1 MMTSLLALNALNA
14 FMADV
19 PDGVRAFPPPPQT
32 ERNFAMIKIALLLG
46 LLVPL
51 MVLSTIAEAK
61 KDRLPP
67 YAVGPKCDGPKGG
80 PK

>member
-14 FMADV
+14 FIADV
-19 PDGVRAFPPPPQT
+19 PDGLEDFSSAT
-32 ERNFAMIKIALLLG
+32 EMEWNFAMIKIALLLG

-67 YAVGPKCDGPKGG
+67 YAVGPKGAGPKGG

>member
-1 MMTSLLALNALNA
+1 
-14 FMADV
+14 
-19 PDGVRAFPPPPQT
+19 
-32 ERNFAMIKIALLLG
+32 MIKIALLLG

-67 YAVGPKCDGPKGG
+67 YAVGAKGAAPKGG

>member
-1 MMTSLLALNALNA
+1 
-14 FMADV
+14 
-19 PDGVRAFPPPPQT
+19 
-32 ERNFAMIKIALLLG
+32 MIKIALLLG

-67 YAVGPKCDGPKGG
+67 NAVGPKCAGPKGG
-80 PK
+80 SK

>member
-1 MMTSLLALNALNA
+1 MALGLSCAT
-14 FMADV
+14 ADA
-19 PDGVRAFPPPPQT
+19 RS
-32 ERNFAMIKIALLLG
+32 FAMIKIALLLG

-51 MVLSTIAEAK
+51 MLLSTIAEAK

-67 YAVGPKCDGPKGG
+67 YAMGSKGAGPKGR